1 MSTAAP
7 APVAMLPF
15 NAAAREHTEVAFDV
29 SLTPGTTTQEVLQ
42 GANQSLPAEGF
53 LRSVYLEV
61 TSSGGTG
68 GTYTAGG
75 DAPWNF
81 IQSVTLSD
89 VNGAPIFGPVT
100 GYQLYLI
107 NKYGGYMFRADPAAA
122 PDYSASTNAPAFFLR
137 IPIEVNR
144 QSGFG
149 SLGNQNAAAAYKL
162 RITLNTLANVYS
174 ANPSPVPALRFR
186 GFIETWTQPLP
197 QDAAG
202 RPQQTQPPAH
212 GTTQYWTA
220 QQFTINGGQQIVQF
234 TRVGNLIRSF
244 IAVYRAATG
253 LRVTFAS
260 GNMPDPIEVDWDARM
275 FFQETLRYRRGI
287 MVQTF
292 AAQAA
297 ATNGAT
303 QVDDG
308 VLSYN
313 FDRSILGHTGGGS
326 TAMYLPTVQ
335 STRLQFNNVFPVAG
349 VLEILTNDIAPVE
362 VNPNMRY
369 AEGSATGFH
378 PQVGTPIAGAGA

>member
-1 MSTAAP
+1 MAGAAT
-7 APVAMLPF
+7 APVAVLPF

-29 SLTPGTTTQEVLQ
+29 SVTPTTTTQEVLQ

-53 LRSVYLEV
+53 IRSVYLEM
-61 TSSGGTG
+61 TSTLGVA
-68 GTYTAGG
+68 GTYTPSG
-75 DAPWNF
+75 DAPWNL

-107 NKYGGYMFRADPAAA
+107 NKYGGYMFRGDPSAA
-122 PDYSASTNAPAFFLR
+122 PDYSATTNLPSFGLR

-144 QSGFG
+144 QTGFG

-162 RITLNTLANVYS
+162 RITLNTVANVWS
-174 ANPSPVPALRFR
+174 VAPTTIPLLRFR

-202 RPQQTQPPAH
+202 RPQATQPPAH

-275 FFQETLRYRRGI
+275 FFQETLRYRRGK
-287 MVQTF
+287 MVQEY
-292 AAQAA
+292 
-297 ATNGAT
+297 ATPSVVSGAT

-308 VLSYN
+308 VLAYN
-313 FDRSILGHTGGGS
+313 FDRSIIGHTGGGS

-335 STRLQFNNVFPVAG
+335 SSRLQFNNVFPVAG

-378 PQVGTPIAGAGA
+378 PQVGTPIPGAGA